1 MDKPNEAHV
10 IILITNRIAK
20 EQNVK
25 LAHFQ
30 ICFFGCFNFQDRFY
44 LKFEGR
50 IVVLAVV
57 YVLVLELKKKKK
69 VLIPLH
75 LGFNRKIL
83 KRSNLEVFNKFK

>member
-69 VLIPLH
+69 
-75 LGFNRKIL
+75 GFDPSPFRI
-83 KRSNLEVFNKFK
+83 